1 MSKTIEMNLDPK
13 FEVGDRVRV
22 VVSNS
27 NFFGWTGEVKASYKG
42 DFEFGAIHYHVLLDN
57 FAMLH
62 GPINI
67 APLLFREFDLA
78 HSL

>member
-1 MSKTIEMNLDPK
+1 MSQTIELNLDPK
-13 FEVGDRVRV
+13 FVVGDRVMI

-27 NFFGWTGEVKASYKG
+27 NFYRWAGEVKAVYQG
-42 DFEFGAIHYHVLLDN
+42 DFELGVIHYDVLLDN

-67 APLLFREFDLA
+67 APLLFRQLELA